1 MPKELKEFYGERLN
15 KRGEEIGVPD
25 LASKIADETI
35 CTDDNERLVEFLTE
49 VGHPVLG
56 LEPLM

>member
-1 MPKELKEFYGERLN
+1 VN

-35 CTDDNERLVEFLTE
+35 CTDDSEKLLEFLTE
-49 VGHPVLG
+49 VGHPVLQ